1 MIDKTDKEKELLVDQ
16 LQELIKKNFTTVE
29 KKEPVVKR
37 ISDCSTKE
45 ELELAIRDKWRKK
58 YKNKK

>member
-45 ELELAIRDKWRKK
+45 ELELAIRDK
-58 YKNKK
+58 